1 VIERATVDVSVALK
15 WALDDEEG
23 LPEALALRDE
33 MVVHRRLRL
42 FAPRLFAYEAT
53 NGLLMAARRGRIGME
68 DALDAAEDLLAVGVE
83 LVDPVMEH
91 VALVAAASGLTA
103 YDAAYVV
110 VAGQCGGVLWT
121 DDGPVFR
128 CLAQDVSRARL
139 VAAVPGFAVPAAK
152 KITTFRSQ

>member
-1 VIERATVDVSVALK
+1 MIERATVDVSVALK

-23 LPEALALRDE
+23 LTEALALRDE
-33 MVVHRRLRL
+33 MVRLRL

-53 NGLLMAARRGRIGME
+53 NGLVMATRRGRISVE
-68 DALDAAEDLLAVGVE
+68 DALDAAQDLLAVGIE
-83 LVDPVMEH
+83 LVDPAMEQ
-91 VALVAAASGLTA
+91 VALLATTGGLTA

-128 CLAQDVSRARL
+128 CLSQEVSRARMAAAL
-139 VAAVPGFAVPAAK
+139 PAFPLPVAM
-152 KITTFRSQ
+152 KITSFRLR